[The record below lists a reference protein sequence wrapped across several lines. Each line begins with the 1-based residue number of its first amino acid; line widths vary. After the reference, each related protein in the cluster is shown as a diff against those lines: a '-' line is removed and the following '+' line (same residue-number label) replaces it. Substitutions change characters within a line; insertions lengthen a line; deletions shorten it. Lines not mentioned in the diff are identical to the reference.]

1 MFGFLHAQDNR
12 LDITANAHSVS
23 WLIGRVSFFFY
34 YDTGRDCVGDD
45 GHRKN
50 NLKELSF
57 FLIDISLQ
65 MLSEF
70 LFSPRERNTKQ
81 SNYI

>member
-23 WLIGRVSFFFY
+23 WLSGRVSFFFY

-50 NLKELSF
+50 NLKELSLT
-57 FLIDISLQ
+57 FLCRCR
-65 MLSEF
+65 LSSSF
-70 LFSPRERNTKQ
+70 LHESAIQNKEITSELP
-81 SNYI
+81 